1 MQWTEVNGIALR
13 YELLP
18 AQAPTLVLIHEMGGS
33 LESWDHVVSNLAGQ
47 FTLLR
52 YDTRGAG
59 LSEKATANLSLLDHV
74 EDLAQLLAR
83 LNLDGPVAI
92 AGVAVGA
99 AIGIQFAARYRERVS
114 HLIALSPACGVADHA
129 RNATL
134 ECAALIRQQGVR
146 PVIARFLEQTWPPAL
161 RSDSQA
167 FDTFNQRWLGADPE
181 GFAATLTMLANMN
194 LSEDLPRLP
203 EHTLMVAGEYDALRP
218 PAEIDRLAGF
228 AAHIEALHVA
238 SGHFMP
244 LQSPLWVTTL
254 LKHYILERQSGARIY
269 REFMACP
276 QHQISASRHA
286 A

>member
-1 MQWTEVNGIALR
+1 MQWTEVNGVALR
-13 YELLP
+13 YELAC

-33 LESWDHVVSNLAGQ
+33 LESWDHVCANLAGQ
-47 FTLLR
+47 FNILR

-59 LSEKATANLSLLDHV
+59 LSEKVTAPLSLDDHV

-83 LNLDGPVAI
+83 LKIEGPLAI

-99 AIGIQFAARYRERVS
+99 AIGIHFAARYRQRVS
-114 HLIALSPACGVADHA
+114 HLIALSPACGIADPA
-129 RNATL
+129 RSATL
-134 ECAALIRQQGVR
+134 ECAAMIRQQGVR
-146 PVIARFLEQTWPPAL
+146 QVIARFLEQTWPPAL
-161 RSDSQA
+161 RTDSQA
-167 FDTFNQRWLGADPE
+167 FSTFNQRWLGADPE
-181 GFAATLTMLANMN
+181 SFAATLAMLAHMN
-194 LSEDLPRLP
+194 LNDDLPRLP
-203 EHTLMVAGEYDALRP
+203 ERTLFVAGQYDALRP

-254 LKHYILERQSGARIY
+254 LKHYILERHAGARIY

-276 QHQISASRHA
+276 EHLISASRHA